1 MPPPLIALEEHFL
14 HPTVLSTP
22 SIAQT
27 YSEQLKH
34 VPGLRGKLLSLSD
47 LRLADMDNSQISLQI
62 LSHAPTPGSPS
73 PSQCVEINDAMA
85 SAVKA
90 HPSRFAAL
98 ACLPMSDPTAAAAEL
113 KRCIKDLKFVGALV
127 DNHCHGT
134 FYDGAAYLPFWAAA
148 AEMHAPIYLHPTW
161 SDPFTASLYAPALDP
176 ETAEQ
181 SFSDAATK
189 GMAASAMGWHN
200 TTAIHFLRLYAS
212 GLFDKLSNL
221 QIVLGHF
228 GEGLPFYMERINV
241 LSRRWGTF
249 ERSFEKVYRE
259 NLYITTS
266 GVWALAP
273 MACILRNTPMER
285 VMFSVDYP
293 FANNADGLRWWEDFE
308 GSEMVTKE
316 QAEMIAYGNAE
327 RVFGVRAPKR

>member
-1 MPPPLIALEEHFL
+1 MPPPPLIALEEHFL

-34 VPGLRGKLLSLSD
+34 VPGLREKLLSLSD
-47 LRLADMDNSQISLQI
+47 LRLTDMDNSQISLQI

-73 PSQCVEINDAMA
+73 PAQCVEINNAMA

-90 HPSRFAAL
+90 HTDRFAAL
-98 ACLPMSDPTAAAAEL
+98 ACLPMSDASAAATEL
-113 KRCIKDLKFVGALV
+113 SRCVHELKFVGALV

-134 FYDGAAYLPFWAAA
+134 FYDGASYLPFWTAA
-148 AEMHAPIYLHPTW
+148 AELNAPIYLHPTW
-161 SDPFTASLYAPALDP
+161 SDPSTASLEFLR
-176 ETAEQ
+176 
-181 SFSDAATK
+181 AATK

-212 GLFDKLSNL
+212 GLFNKLPNL

-241 LSRRWGTF
+241 LSRRWGSF

-266 GVWALAP
+266 GVWGLAP
-273 MACILRNTPMER
+273 MACILRNTPIER

-293 FANNADGLRWWEDFE
+293 FANNADGLKWWEEFE
-308 GSEMVTKE
+308 GSGMVTKE
-316 QAEMIAYGNAE
+316 QRELIAHGNAE
-327 RVFGVRAPKR
+327 RVFGIRAPRR